1 MWNDGGEKHPLTFE
15 EFRDCFLAF
24 VLGLFCLN
32 LYFHLK
38 LYVYVSKRGFVH
50 VSAVPGVQTV
60 ASHST
65 WVLGTQPW
73 SCLFKSRVCSW
84 AVIFLA
90 AQFGFHLR

>member
-60 ASHST
+60 VSHSA
-65 WVLGTQPW
+65 WVLGPNPGPIY
-73 SCLFKSRVCSW
+73 SRAECVLKLSSFCLLSFV
-84 AVIFLA
+84 F
-90 AQFGFHLR
+90 F